1 MMEKTAPKGP
11 ASAGEGETMPE
22 EDTVQLLLCTRNE
35 ELAGR
40 LRRLLEHWAQ
50 ENCVRAAVT
59 VSPALP
65 GAAPDLLF
73 LDGDTAEALPPERPA
88 ALGRAGVVVVSR
100 GAGRAIAAC
109 RWHASAYLPP
119 RPTRRELQRAMD
131 GCFAAWRGGLQ
142 WLDLPARRD
151 RVRLPL
157 CQLRYAEACG
167 REVSLFCTGGCIQ
180 ASVPLKKLEEQ
191 LPSPPFFRCQKG
203 FLVHLA
209 AVGSLGGGVLTMAED
224 GRQITVSRQQI
235 GPLREA
241 LARWRE
247 EEELCISR

>member
-1 MMEKTAPKGP
+1 
-11 ASAGEGETMPE
+11 MPE

-142 WLDLPARRD
+142 WLDLPARRE

-157 CQLRYAEACG
+157 CQLRYAEAQG
-167 REVSLFCTGGCIQ
+167 RETGLFCAGGYIQ
-180 ASVPLKKLEEQ
+180 VSVSLKKLEME
-191 LPSPPFFRCQKG
+191 LPNPPFFRCQKA
-203 FLVHLA
+203 FLVHLSA
-209 AVGSLGGGVLTMAED
+209 ISEFSGGMLTMQGD
-224 GRQITVSRQQI
+224 GRTITVSRQQLA
-235 GPLREA
+235 PLRQA
-241 LARWRE
+241 LAEWRE
-247 EEELCISR
+247 GEEPACASR